1 MSIASQLNAFVPTVN
16 TSHIVSFIY
25 DNNKAKFIDRYT
37 LHRGA
42 LDSLNHLFK
51 NHELL
56 SEWKAS
62 LFGDESEQCNRDMLT
77 DSQNKEL
84 SKKISNFLPYLSQHF
99 LNPECGP
106 IIEYMIRVY
115 SINTV
120 GANELILSFLSH
132 YQNPLFI
139 RLLSLSKPTI
149 FTNFINLDRISRR
162 DFVIHLTQF
171 PTTLST
177 LINFYIDH
185 PILIHNARYSTFIC
199 TLLISIA
206 QQQIISEVVL
216 TTLLSVVLQLI
227 KSDSPKLTVVALS
240 LSAQILS
247 VHTLSESK
255 FSSLLLVLHKYTA
268 TSHPSQFISVL
279 CIGCKYQY
287 SMKIFPQQIQTF
299 LLNSVQMVVSTL
311 IALSKKKCDLGDF
324 VLLCLQTLNK
334 DSISSKKYTEL
345 FGPIVNNIQLNERH
359 LIIIVKHIFDVSKS
373 VNKGKINYEY
383 FNLLNNLDSKYPQE
397 FSVAINEY
405 FKQPDVSNVELANQL
420 KEILNS
426 SMNMPLFEGYSYIGT
441 IATVKKTG
449 LITNATIAQI
459 MTALKKSGEQ
469 FAEVKSVLVQ
479 LFNTPIKHSFYI
491 ELFNE
496 DNYEKLIPVVSAEIV
511 CEHLC
516 KFCKLLPIEVNEVM
530 IKYLSKLEVPRK
542 WLNELYGIFIPERD
556 NVLQTLYIL
565 DLYLKYF
572 SKLEDLFILKD
583 IYESIGSQLES
594 TLSKTDITFSE
605 LNSLYNTIIII
616 FGQYMEVNKLKELEC
631 NKKSCE
637 FLLSVLLS
645 LYRQNPTIRIKT
657 LMIEILVLLF
667 DTIQFKNLG
676 YKNNISYNEM
686 LTNILIDSLKEQSN
700 YNSCITSLFVELVQ
714 GDCFQYIEYLKLLP
728 FNIALN
734 SYNKSEKTKEETLK
748 GLIGTTH
755 YISFLNT
762 IKSTLS
768 EKEKSIIIQQ
778 HFIFV
783 IKELMK
789 ESSKERTY
797 GFDCLNEIGKLAKG
811 YKENN
816 IIIGGNKVL
825 KSEYYLNYITAIQQ
839 SKIELTSSSNFI
851 TTFNNVYLNK
861 INEKYRGLFVDH
873 VIDVINKDHLLSSQE
888 KMKVLMSFGMRS
900 IDNII
905 GTMNMLNDS
914 DELYDSQFEQKVLSE
929 VIKSIVQ
936 TKYVG
941 AFVGNKQL
949 FDTFKEI
956 IQMSNGENVVLISS
970 LMNEEM
976 WGMMDDIHQ
985 EEFLRILSV
994 EHKDKRSQVINRLNK
1009 MLKITPFDLVNKI
1022 VMKII
1027 TMINTKESLQNK
1039 QLKKLPSVVI
1049 ETTLNESNDKKM
1061 EEEIIENNNQ
1071 GKEDESIMNEL
1082 QFMVFVFES
1091 FFKVHKGSLNNIN
1104 FEDNEFNKTFSES
1117 IKNISQLI
1125 QTTIKLPQCY
1135 HTDYLINIEMNSL
1148 IYTVGFVSK
1157 YLTFISTAKPIE
1169 QPRKKGTIIVR
1180 SKHDTFQNKI
1190 KKMTEDL
1197 ASSIQVLTVIDVIY
1211 EVIETFGMTP
1221 AIYNG
1226 AITLLSQM
1234 IALFPTLFVEHS
1246 DRFVR
1251 ALSKEEIV
1259 GIVVQKLI
1267 PHVISSISSAQGLPA
1282 TSIVELLS
1290 MIVDNYNQLPY
1301 HRRREIFLQLFKE
1314 SKLSEEHLSGVIVLL
1329 IENEAD
1335 NVLPFIYDVF
1345 RELNNDK
1352 VIKLLACIIEDA
1364 CQLLQEN
1371 REGIFAGYQL
1381 KITKKNEVAHLCI
1394 DFVNGQITKREFIAK
1409 CMKTTEDVNIQQNY
1423 TILFKQVIEMLNK
1436 FDCTDENDS
1445 NTIVADKLHDM
1456 VDNISDLFSI
1466 TTLIRAVVFLLKQ
1479 SSIRVKRTALL
1490 ILNQKL
1496 TALTPEEMSMYEA
1509 SFLNAE
1515 NGLIHVVIKILENVD
1530 KLNPSSVDNDAEQA
1544 TIQTGVLLLE
1554 ILLRFY
1560 GAQHTSI
1567 FMDLLNYVL
1576 KCIQIKDTL
1585 KNIKIVASALLCL
1598 SIYAAEL
1605 KTSLMPQLPQLI
1617 PMFFD
1622 LLPHGGDEDSV
1633 NSLINSVISC
1643 MMSFT
1648 KSYGNIVHPYINSFI
1663 PLILDSEYTSN
1674 PVVYPFIM
1682 EFMGVV
1688 GSSIEFRLVMSL
1700 VSSNFKN
1707 KKLQNDTSLAA
1718 LFGLLSKSLN
1728 ENQTSI
1734 SQMRIKLY
1742 QFLFEAL
1749 KTIPKISS
1757 PLNMKHCNDELIGVF
1772 NSLVLKLSD
1781 DTFKPFFLKCAE
1793 GFNEVVG
1800 ISEIPSI
1807 YIYTKII
1814 LSFSKTLK
1822 SLFVPYYAFVLKSIL
1837 SILNQLPLSLANAL
1851 VPERSTLGKRSANN
1865 IKKGDNAIVLLDSIY
1880 LNIELLQT
1888 LFQNDNSNFVDS
1900 QKVEQLLP
1908 TVNLIDLM
1916 HNCYKEEDDYFDF
1929 ITKRLSPC
1937 LCQFALCVPN
1947 QVCWKPLNHQL
1958 LIQTQHTDSIVRLA
1972 ALHCMIHLWDTIAA
1986 DIVYLLPET
1995 LPYLTDLME
2004 DTNQEVVEAA
2014 KEFAQIVQKHLGAD
2028 SLQKYLN

>member
-1 MSIASQLNAFVPTVN
+1 MSIASQLNTFVPTVN

-77 DSQNKEL
+77 DTQNKEL

-115 SINTV
+115 SINIL

-139 RLLSLSKPTI
+139 RLLSLCKPTI

-171 PTTLST
+171 PTTLSA

-240 LSAQILS
+240 LSSQILS
-247 VHTLSESK
+247 
-255 FSSLLLVLHKYTA
+255 
-268 TSHPSQFISVL
+268 
-279 CIGCKYQY
+279 
-287 SMKIFPQQIQTF
+287 
-299 LLNSVQMVVSTL
+299 
-311 IALSKKKCDLGDF
+311 
-324 VLLCLQTLNK
+324 
-334 DSISSKKYTEL
+334 
-345 FGPIVNNIQLNERH
+345 
-359 LIIIVKHIFDVSKS
+359 
-373 VNKGKINYEY
+373 
-383 FNLLNNLDSKYPQE
+383 
-397 FSVAINEY
+397 
-405 FKQPDVSNVELANQL
+405 
-420 KEILNS
+420 
-426 SMNMPLFEGYSYIGT
+426 
-441 IATVKKTG
+441 
-449 LITNATIAQI
+449 
-459 MTALKKSGEQ
+459 
-469 FAEVKSVLVQ
+469 
-479 LFNTPIKHSFYI
+479 
-491 ELFNE
+491 
-496 DNYEKLIPVVSAEIV
+496 
-511 CEHLC
+511 
-516 KFCKLLPIEVNEVM
+516 
-530 IKYLSKLEVPRK
+530 
-542 WLNELYGIFIPERD
+542 LYGTFIPERD

-572 SKLEDLFILKD
+572 SNLEELFILKD
-583 IYESIGSQLES
+583 IYESIGSKLES

-616 FGQYMEVNKLKELEC
+616 FGQYMEVTKLKELEC
-631 NKKSCE
+631 GKKSCE

-657 LMIEILVLLF
+657 SMIEILVLLF

-700 YNSCITSLFVELVQ
+700 YSSCIISLFVELVQ

-762 IKSTLS
+762 IKSNLS
-768 EKEKSIIIQQ
+768 EKEKTVIIQQ
-778 HFIFV
+778 HFIYV

-789 ESSKERTY
+789 ESSKERMY

-816 IIIGGNKVL
+816 IIISGNKTL
-825 KSEYYLNYITAIQQ
+825 KFEYYLNYITAVQQ

-861 INEKYRGLFVDH
+861 INEKHRGLFVDH
-873 VIDVINKDHLLSSQE
+873 VIDVINKDHLLPSQE
-888 KMKVLMSFGMRS
+888 KMNVLMSFGMRS
-900 IDNII
+900 VDNIVGI
-905 GTMNMLNDS
+905 MKMLNDS
-914 DELYDSQFEQKVLSE
+914 DELYDSHFEQKVLSE

-936 TKYVG
+936 IKYVG

-956 IQMSNGENVVLISS
+956 IQMSNGENVVLICS

-985 EEFLRILSV
+985 EELLRILAV
-994 EHKDKRSQVINRLNK
+994 EHKDKRSQVINKLNR

-1027 TMINTKESLQNK
+1027 TMINTKEPIQNK
-1039 QLKKLPSVVI
+1039 QLKKVPSIVI
-1049 ETTLNESNDKKM
+1049 ETTSINENNEKKM
-1061 EEEIIENNNQ
+1061 EEEIIENDNQ
-1071 GKEDESIMNEL
+1071 GKEDKVIMNEL

-1125 QTTIKLPQCY
+1125 QITIKLPQCY

-1169 QPRKKGTIIVR
+1169 QPRKKGVIIVR

-1226 AITLLSQM
+1226 AITVLSQM

-1335 NVLPFIYDVF
+1335 NVLPFVYDVF

-1352 VIKLLACIIEDA
+1352 VIKLLACIIEDS
-1364 CQLLQEN
+1364 CQLLQDN
-1371 REGIFAGYQL
+1371 REGVFAGYQL
-1381 KITKKNEVAHLCI
+1381 KITKKKEVAHLCI

-1409 CMKTTEDVNIQQNY
+1409 CMKTTEDVNIQQSY

-1445 NTIVADKLHDM
+1445 NTIFADKLHDM

-1576 KCIQIKDTL
+1576 KCIQIKNTL

-1674 PVVYPFIM
+1674 PIVYPFIM

-1734 SQMRIKLY
+1734 SQMRVKLY

-1749 KTIPKISS
+1749 KTVPKISS

-1800 ISEIPSI
+1800 TSEIPSI

-1837 SILNQLPLSLANAL
+1837 TILNQLPLSLANAL